1 MVFLGHNWIAQIVL
15 TTHIKQISVA
25 LLVIVIVANL
35 PLEIKTKED
44 KLEAPIT
51 IPEDL
56 LHHLIKDLDWPG
68 QGIATTTTEALITI
82 PVALITIPVA
92 LTTIQ
97 EALITIPEALIT
109 IPEVIVILVD
119 PTTILEHQDQDT
131 SDWIQSLTETANVE
145 IAQHPVVV
153 QSLATLVLFIIAQR
167 IVIALDNR
175 NVADVVEIVI

>member
-15 TTHIKQISVA
+15 TIHIKQISVA

-68 QGIATTTTEALITI
+68 QGIATTTEALITI
-82 PVALITIPVA
+82 PEALITIPVA

-119 PTTILEHQDQDT
+119 PTTILEHQGQDI
-131 SDWIQSLTETANVE
+131 SDWIQFLTETANVE
-145 IAQHPVVV
+145 IVQHPVVA
-153 QSLATLVLFIIAQR
+153 QSLATLELFIIALR
-167 IVIALDNR
+167 IVIAQDNK

>member
-82 PVALITIPVA
+82 PEALITIPVA
-92 LTTIQ
+92 LITIQ
-97 EALITIPEALIT
+97 EALIT

-119 PTTILEHQDQDT
+119 PTTILEHQDQDI
-131 SDWIQSLTETANVE
+131 SDWIQSLTETANAE
-145 IAQHPVVV
+145 IAQHPVVA
-153 QSLATLVLFIIAQR
+153 QSLATLELFIIAPR
-167 IVIALDNR
+167 IVIAQDNR

>member
-15 TTHIKQISVA
+15 TIHIKQISVA

-68 QGIATTTTEALITI
+68 QDIATTEALITI

-92 LTTIQ
+92 PTTIQ
-97 EALITIPEALIT
+97 EALIT

-119 PTTILEHQDQDT
+119 PTTILEHQGQDI
-131 SDWIQSLTETANVE
+131 SDWIQFLTETANVE
-145 IAQHPVVV
+145 IVQHPVVV
-153 QSLATLVLFIIAQR
+153 QSLATLELFIIALR

>member
-82 PVALITIPVA
+82 
-92 LTTIQ
+92 Q

-119 PTTILEHQDQDT
+119 PTTILEHQGQDI

-145 IAQHPVVV
+145 IAQHPVVA
-153 QSLATLVLFIIAQR
+153 QSLATLELFIIALR

>member
-1 MVFLGHNWIAQIVL
+1 MASPGHNWIAQIVL

-97 EALITIPEALIT
+97 EALITIPE
-109 IPEVIVILVD
+109 VIVILVD
-119 PTTILEHQDQDT
+119 PTTILEHQGQDI
-131 SDWIQSLTETANVE
+131 SDWIQFLTETANVE
-145 IAQHPVVV
+145 IVQHPVVV
-153 QSLATLVLFIIAQR
+153 QSLATLELFIIALR

>member
-82 PVALITIPVA
+82 
-92 LTTIQ
+92 Q

-109 IPEVIVILVD
+109 IPEVIIILAD
-119 PTTILEHQDQDT
+119 PTTILEHQGQDI

-145 IAQHPVVV
+145 IAQHPVVA
-153 QSLATLVLFIIAQR
+153 QSLATLELFIIALR

-175 NVADVVEIVI
+175 NVANVVEILI

>member
-1 MVFLGHNWIAQIVL
+1 MAFLGHNWIAQIVL

-56 LHHLIKDLDWPG
+56 HHLIKDLDWPG

-82 PVALITIPVA
+82 PEALITIPVA

-145 IAQHPVVV
+145 IVQHPVV
-153 QSLATLVLFIIAQR
+153 A
-167 IVIALDNR
+167 
-175 NVADVVEIVI
+175 